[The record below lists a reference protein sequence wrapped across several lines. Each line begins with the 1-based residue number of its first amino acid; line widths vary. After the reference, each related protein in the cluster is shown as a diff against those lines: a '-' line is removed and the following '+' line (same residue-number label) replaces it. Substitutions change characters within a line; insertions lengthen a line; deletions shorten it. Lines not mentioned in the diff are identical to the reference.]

1 VIEESMEGF
10 SQFEKVKKFRLM
22 SREFTIEEGELTPS
36 LKIRRQVVEKKYKD
50 IIDEMY
56 MEDNFLR

>member
-1 VIEESMEGF
+1 M
-10 SQFEKVKKFRLM
+10 KKFRLM

-56 MEDNFLR
+56 REDNFLR